1 MHKKGF
7 SSDKIISVQY
17 LFAINT
23 LEVLIDF
30 TSYLVRNSDRWIE
43 IYHAALFLDKNLY
56 NLQRYQRIY
65 YPMFQWQIQMV
76 IPVLVTPN

>member
-1 MHKKGF
+1 M
-7 SSDKIISVQY
+7 ISK
-17 LFAINT
+17 LD
-23 LEVLIDF
+23 VLIDF
-30 TSYLVRNSDRWIE
+30 TSYRVRSSDCWIE

-76 IPVLVTPN
+76 ILILITPN